1 MANVVV
7 SALATWNGKAL
18 KKAKQDVDV
27 FNKQLKNLARTFGIT
42 FSAAAVIGFS
52 KKAVKAFAED
62 EAAAK
67 SLATQLTNTGNAF
80 RISEV
85 EDYIKALEK
94 TFAVLTDLRAPFQ
107 TLLNVT
113 GSVDLAQRSLRSALD
128 ISAGT
133 GASLEEVV
141 TALASGIRGQTK
153 GITALNTGI
162 DKNII
167 ATGDMNKIMAELEKK
182 FTGQA
187 AARLDTYA
195 GKMDALRKSAD
206 ESTKIIGTG
215 LVDALTI
222 LSKDNSIQNLSD
234 SMENLATNTANATV
248 ALAKLLKQF
257 SDFTE
262 SPAFKPALLA
272 LAILTKNPKIVVAV
286 MGGIAGSEALGFA
299 TKDFSGKNKSLQSA
313 NEREGRL
320 GLKFAKEYN
329 YYKKEE
335 IKQIKAKTEIDKL
348 RDKFDLERIGLTAA
362 LNAATDEETKLRIRA
377 QLAILDNN
385 EALAKKYNAELEG
398 AKAINTLA
406 TSAQLLTLTHTSSAA
421 DIKRVIQTMTSA
433 TEAYLNSTIG
443 KSIPATAAYAGP
455 QYPNATTAA
464 VVTAA
469 LNENMKNIAE
479 TTIPSLL
486 EKVRTTVKSGYNIPS
501 PDEFYGKLPSNAST
515 DIARGMA
522 AAPTI
527 NVNVEGSILALSEM
541 DNAIQDALLRIY
553 KQNGDLAPAGFIP

>member
-313 NEREGRL
+313 NERENRL

-335 IKQIKAKTEIDKL
+335 IKQIKAKTELDKL

-377 QLAILDNN
+377 QLAILDKN

-398 AKAINTLA
+398 AAAA
-406 TSAQLLTLTHTSSAA
+406 TKL
-421 DIKRVIQTMTSA
+421 
-433 TEAYLNSTIG
+433 
-443 KSIPATAAYAGP
+443 ATAANTAATFLELLASRPNPLFTSTGEMTARGRNQIAPFEGSTTYTVPQGVTNQPGQAAAGAAATTP
-455 QYPNATTAA
+455 TQATLEVAPNASADRLVQA
-464 VVTAA
+464 
-469 LNENMKNIAE
+469 IAE
-479 TTIPSLL
+479 T
-486 EKVRTTVKSGYNIPS
+486 VRVNLK
-501 PDEFYGKLPSNAST
+501 YGNKL
-515 DIARGMA
+515 
-522 AAPTI
+522 
-527 NVNVEGSILALSEM
+527 V
-541 DNAIQDALLRIY
+541 
-553 KQNGDLAPAGFIP
+553 PAGTIE

>member
-1 MANVVV
+1 VANVVV
-7 SALATWNGKAL
+7 SALATWNGRAL
-18 KKAKQDVDV
+18 KKAKTDVDV

-42 FSAAAVIGFS
+42 FSAAAVVSFS

-80 RISEV
+80 RVSEV
-85 EDYIKALEK
+85 EEYIKALEK
-94 TFAVLTDLRAPFQ
+94 TFAILTDLRAPFQ

-141 TALASGIRGQTK
+141 TALAAGIRGQTK

-167 ATGDMNKIMAELEKK
+167 ATGDMNQIMAELEKK

-222 LSKDNSIQNLSD
+222 LSKDDSIQGLSD
-234 SMENLATNTANATV
+234 DMENFALNIAFATTN
-248 ALAKLLKQF
+248 LAKLIDKLGAVT
-257 SDFTE
+257 S
-262 SPAFKPALLA
+262 SASFKPALLLLGA
-272 LAILTKNPKIVVAV
+272 
-286 MGGIAGSEALGFA
+286 AGSVLTGNPLAFLAAFGAVGAMGVASAL
-299 TKDFSGKNKSLQSA
+299 TTDFSGKNKSLQSA
-313 NEREGRL
+313 NERENRL

-329 YYKKEE
+329 FYKKEE
-335 IKQIKAKTEIDKL
+335 VKQLKAKTEIDKL
-348 RDKFDLERIGLTAA
+348 KDKFDLERIGLNAA

-385 EALAKKYNAELEG
+385 EALAKKYNAELE
-398 AKAINTLA
+398 AAVSVNKLA
-406 TSAQLLTLTHTSSAA
+406 LAA
-421 DIKRVIQTMTSA
+421 
-433 TEAYLNSTIG
+433 N
-443 KSIPATAAYAGP
+443 TAATFLDVLASRPNPLFTSTGEMTARGRNQIAPFEGSTTYTVPQGVTNQAPTAAAGAAASTP
-455 QYPNATTAA
+455 TQATLEIAPNASADRLVQA
-464 VVTAA
+464 
-469 LNENMKNIAE
+469 IAE
-479 TTIPSLL
+479 TVRVNLKYGNKLL
-486 EKVRTTVKSGYNIPS
+486 
-501 PDEFYGKLPSNAST
+501 
-515 DIARGMA
+515 
-522 AAPTI
+522 
-527 NVNVEGSILALSEM
+527 
-541 DNAIQDALLRIY
+541 
-553 KQNGDLAPAGFIP
+553 PAGGLE